1 MVYLTKNLQEKESRF
16 SCVIDAVK
24 EIKQK
29 QVMRRWI
36 SLKQIKMGGLT
47 NGSGVEKIYNI
58 NESRFSYI
66 IKPVKETKQKQV
78 MRRSIKPKEA
88 FNWHSSIRWL
98 KVSWKEINNATGYP
112 TTSKDI
118 ILDLISTDSTQT
130 ILSNFFF
137 LSSFL

>member
-16 SCVIDAVK
+16 SCVIDAVE

-88 FNWHSSIRWL
+88 FN
-98 KVSWKEINNATGYP
+98 
-112 TTSKDI
+112 
-118 ILDLISTDSTQT
+118 
-130 ILSNFFF
+130 
-137 LSSFL
+137 